1 MQAQCPTSGNVTVT
15 SNADAG
21 TNTLRWAIDCI
32 NTVTPLTTIVF
43 NIPAAGV
50 QTISLTGSLPA
61 ITKPN
66 ALIDGMAIES
76 AVIDGNLISALG
88 EGIVISASNV
98 TVRGLSLTRFNS
110 PAPGGSG
117 IRISGDNATVNNNY
131 LYNNRIGII
140 VRDISPTG
148 MVDPAV
154 APLIRDNFIGETASG
169 AASGNSAQGILF
181 ENAPSSAIVRNNV
194 ISHNGSNGV
203 RANATGGTLRITE
216 NSMFCNAAVGI
227 FRLLSPAAPTI
238 TEANTQRIRGTASGG
253 NLIEIFTYNDTGC
266 AAGDPCQG
274 RTLLVT
280 TTANALG
287 FWTLNLSAGAVMP
300 GTLVTATRTAGGND
314 TYAFAG
320 CSAIADCSGFS
331 VSITPTSTTCNG
343 ESNGQLTASAP
354 GGSSTTYA
362 WSTGATT
369 PTITGLGPGTYSV
382 TATDAAGCTAT
393 ASHTLSNPPLLTV
406 GMSGTNITCNG
417 AANGTATATPAG
429 GTPNYQY
436 TWSNGGNSATIS
448 NLGPGTY
455 FVTVADANLC
465 RAFGSVSI
473 TQPAALSISC
483 AELNP
488 TSTVGGSD
496 GRATVQISAGTAGY
510 TVAWSG
516 AANGSQ
522 NQAAAGTATITGLTA
537 GNYNVTVTDAN
548 ACQQT
553 CNFSIGSPNC
563 NITLQISGTSPT
575 CNGGANGSINLVV
588 SGATGGLNFDWNVNA
603 LDGQQNPTGLGA
615 GTYSVTVTDAA
626 NCTASTSISLT
637 QPAALSLVCA
647 QLNPVSVIGGSDG
660 RATVQISGGTA
671 GYTVAWSG
679 AANGSQ
685 NQAAASTV
693 TITGLIAG
701 NYTVNVID
709 ANGCQQTCN
718 FSIGSP
724 NCNITLQISGTN
736 PTCNGGANGSVNLVV
751 SGATGSLNFDWN
763 VNALDGQQNPTGLGA
778 GTYSVTVTDAANCTA
793 STSISLTQPAA
804 LSLVC
809 AQLNPVSVIGGS
821 DGRATV
827 QISGGTAGY
836 TVAWSGAASGSQNQ
850 AAAGT
855 ATITGL
861 LAGNYTVNVID
872 ANGCQQTCN
881 FSIGSPNCN
890 ITLQISGTN
899 PTCNGGSNGSINLV
913 VSGATGGLNFDWN
926 VNALDGQQNPT
937 GLIAGTYSVTVTDAG
952 GCTATRS
959 INLADPPA
967 LQLNVSAT
975 PETTAGVNDGTATAA
990 ATGGTGGYTFAWNNG
1005 GNTPTISGLAP
1016 GNYSVTVTDGN
1027 QCTISGSA
1035 SVAAGQGG
1043 GGACVAQPVYAVAA
1057 PARVCQGDTIRLEAD
1072 DLYPSPNVRYV
1083 WFIPNGDSLT
1093 TVLPRVG
1100 ILAASGAYGGQY
1112 FALRD
1117 SSGCRSIRVGG
1128 APVQVQSLP
1137 DDAATVAMLDTVLCA
1152 AGTVT
1157 LRALPALGG
1166 TGRWLPLNAATVD
1179 NAASEQTLARN
1190 LQRGPNRFVWQVS
1203 LEGCAFSAADTVTV
1217 TVEAP
1222 PVLND
1227 DRYTLQRVQD
1237 VLVMEVLLNDNLSG
1251 LPDTVLSY
1259 LGGPAVGQ
1267 LELLDG
1273 RRFRYTVTE
1282 DFRGRVSFQYV
1293 VCNPGARC
1301 GTACDTA
1308 TVTIEVLNMPA
1319 VPGGLIVDDPGL
1331 NGQLTIKGLNGF
1343 SRVEMQIFSRWGD
1356 LVFEEKQY
1364 DNGNPWRGHA
1374 HRSGNALPEG
1384 AYYYVLRAF
1393 DGNVQVGEA
1402 QRGVVHLFR

>member
-1 MQAQCPTSGNVTVT
+1 MHLRNSWILLPAFLCLAQWMQAQCPTSGNVTVT

-253 NLIEIFTYNDTGC
+253 NLIEIFTYNDAGC
-266 AAGDPCQG
+266 APTDPCQG
-274 RTLLVT
+274 RTLLGT

-331 VSITPTSTTCNG
+331 VSITPTSITCNG

-496 GRATVQISAGTAGY
+496 GRATVQISGGTAGY

-516 AANGSQ
+516 AASGSQ
-522 NQAAAGTATITGLTA
+522 NQAAAGTATITGL
-537 GNYNVTVTDAN
+537 
-548 ACQQT
+548 
-553 CNFSIGSPNC
+553 
-563 NITLQISGTSPT
+563 L
-575 CNGGANGSINLVV
+575 
-588 SGATGGLNFDWNVNA
+588 
-603 LDGQQNPTGLGA
+603 
-615 GTYSVTVTDAA
+615 
-626 NCTASTSISLT
+626 
-637 QPAALSLVCA
+637 
-647 QLNPVSVIGGSDG
+647 
-660 RATVQISGGTA
+660 
-671 GYTVAWSG
+671 
-679 AANGSQ
+679 
-685 NQAAASTV
+685 
-693 TITGLIAG
+693 AG

-736 PTCNGGANGSVNLVV
+736 PTCNGGANGSINLVV

-763 VNALDGQQNPTGLGA
+763 VNALDGQPNPTGLSA

-899 PTCNGGSNGSINLV
+899 PTCNGGANGSINLV
-913 VSGATGGLNFDWN
+913 VSGATGSLNFDWN

-959 INLADPPA
+959 INLTDPPA

>member
-679 AANGSQ
+679 AA
-685 NQAAASTV
+685 
-693 TITGLIAG
+693 
-701 NYTVNVID
+701 
-709 ANGCQQTCN
+709 
-718 FSIGSP
+718 
-724 NCNITLQISGTN
+724 
-736 PTCNGGANGSVNLVV
+736 
-751 SGATGSLNFDWN
+751 
-763 VNALDGQQNPTGLGA
+763 
-778 GTYSVTVTDAANCTA
+778 
-793 STSISLTQPAA
+793 
-804 LSLVC
+804 
-809 AQLNPVSVIGGS
+809 
-821 DGRATV
+821 
-827 QISGGTAGY
+827 
-836 TVAWSGAASGSQNQ
+836 SGSQNQ